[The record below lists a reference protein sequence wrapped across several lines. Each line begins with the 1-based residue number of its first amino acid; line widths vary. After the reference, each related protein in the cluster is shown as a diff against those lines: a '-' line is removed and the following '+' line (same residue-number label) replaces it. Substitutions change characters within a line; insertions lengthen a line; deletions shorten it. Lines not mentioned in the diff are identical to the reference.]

1 MSTKKEKISKHV
13 KGCPLKNERIEGG
26 DDWNERISIA
36 KVLTLSFSDQGEKD
50 AQRIGRSGTTVKKTA
65 AVLSETEP

>member
-1 MSTKKEKISKHV
+1 M
-13 KGCPLKNERIEGG
+13 KNERIEGG